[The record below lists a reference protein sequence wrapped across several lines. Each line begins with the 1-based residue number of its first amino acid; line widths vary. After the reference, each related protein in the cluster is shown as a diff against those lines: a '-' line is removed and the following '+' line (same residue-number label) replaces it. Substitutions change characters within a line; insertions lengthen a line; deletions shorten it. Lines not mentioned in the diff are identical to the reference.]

1 MPLPLAVP
9 QVGAAVSA
17 HGLALSA
24 ASGRLWRWCCSSP
37 ASAHAARA
45 MKYLSAY
52 LLYNDGIQTVVVAP
66 IFASQ
71 ELGMCPPCSSW
82 SS

>member
-1 MPLPLAVP
+1 
-9 QVGAAVSA
+9 
-17 HGLALSA
+17 
-24 ASGRLWRWCCSSP
+24 
-37 ASAHAARA
+37 